1 MSTYSTQD
9 FWNTFSDF
17 CGDREP
23 CDELALE
30 FIGHIYGEPQDQTR
44 EVRASIL
51 LCVLQTQLA
60 QRSHAMPG
68 NMTRH

>member
-9 FWNTFSDF
+9 FWKTFSDF

-30 FIGHIYGEPQDQTR
+30 FIDRIYGEPQDQTR

-51 LCVLQTQLA
+51 LGVLQTQLA

-68 NMTRH
+68 NATRH